1 MFAMFE
7 ESGKYLAG
15 RILSQAEAS
24 SQIELDSGKR
34 VKVKQAHIVLT
45 FDKPAPAELLAQA
58 QALSA
63 DIDVQL
69 LWEFAPED
77 EFGFREIA
85 CDYFQDPASTVE
97 QAATLLAIFNAPHYF
112 RRAGG
117 PKGRFRKAP
126 EEIVQQALLAIEK
139 KRQIQLQIDAWAAE
153 LVAGSC
159 PQPVREQLYRILFKP
174 DKNGP
179 EYKAVVQA
187 ARDAKLA
194 PLELLQRAGAIDS
207 PYQFHWQRF
216 LFEFFPRGTEFPPL
230 QPVQIDDSEL
240 PLAEVQAY
248 SIDDSST
255 TEIDDALSVTGLGS
269 GKVTLGVH
277 IAAPG
282 LAVQPGDAIDKVARE
297 RQSTVYMPGYKI
309 TMLPGDVVEHYT
321 LGAGQPRPALSFYA
335 TFDEKTLELQD
346 TRSAVEC
353 VPIAHNLRLDVLDP
367 IVTPQ
372 WLDDPAGS
380 AVIEPVYDLIK
391 ARVLATFG
399 NGEDGGDAEDLG
411 AMHFLLSI
419 PLPDLLEFMEDG
431 LPAAPGALV
440 AGLLQQVHG

>member
-45 FDKPAPAELLAQA
+45 FDKPTPAELLAQA
-58 QALSA
+58 QSLSA

-77 EFGFREIA
+77 EFSFREVA

-194 PLELLQRAGAIDS
+194 
-207 PYQFHWQRF
+207 
-216 LFEFFPRGTEFPPL
+216 
-230 QPVQIDDSEL
+230 
-240 PLAEVQAY
+240 
-248 SIDDSST
+248 
-255 TEIDDALSVTGLGS
+255 
-269 GKVTLGVH
+269 
-277 IAAPG
+277 
-282 LAVQPGDAIDKVARE
+282 
-297 RQSTVYMPGYKI
+297 
-309 TMLPGDVVEHYT
+309 
-321 LGAGQPRPALSFYA
+321 
-335 TFDEKTLELQD
+335 
-346 TRSAVEC
+346 
-353 VPIAHNLRLDVLDP
+353 
-367 IVTPQ
+367 
-372 WLDDPAGS
+372 
-380 AVIEPVYDLIK
+380 
-391 ARVLATFG
+391 
-399 NGEDGGDAEDLG
+399 
-411 AMHFLLSI
+411 
-419 PLPDLLEFMEDG
+419 
-431 LPAAPGALV
+431 
-440 AGLLQQVHG
+440 

>member
-1 MFAMFE
+1 MQ
-7 ESGKYLAG
+7 AG
-15 RILSQAEAS
+15 DA
-24 SQIELDSGKR
+24 
-34 VKVKQAHIVLT
+34 
-45 FDKPAPAELLAQA
+45 F
-58 QALSA
+58 
-63 DIDVQL
+63 VQ
-69 LWEFAPED
+69 
-77 EFGFREIA
+77 
-85 CDYFQDPASTVE
+85 
-97 QAATLLAIFNAPHYF
+97 
-112 RRAGG
+112 
-117 PKGRFRKAP
+117 
-126 EEIVQQALLAIEK
+126 EIVQQALLAIEK

-346 TRSAVEC
+346 TRSA
-353 VPIAHNLRLDVLDP
+353 ISRHLDAARSL
-367 IVTPQ
+367 Q
-372 WLDDPAGS
+372 SGS
-380 AVIEPVYDLIK
+380 S
-391 ARVLATFG
+391 
-399 NGEDGGDAEDLG
+399 AE
-411 AMHFLLSI
+411 
-419 PLPDLLEFMEDG
+419 
-431 LPAAPGALV
+431 
-440 AGLLQQVHG
+440 